1 MGYSDVKDAQW
12 VLTDGKS
19 DKTKPA
25 YVSIQSENKSGL
37 YLTVNDNGKVTLNQD
52 STGTDEMAKRQ
63 TFT

>member
-25 YVSIQSENKSGL
+25 YVSIQSEK
-37 YLTVNDNGKVTLNQD
+37 
-52 STGTDEMAKRQ
+52 
-63 TFT
+63 